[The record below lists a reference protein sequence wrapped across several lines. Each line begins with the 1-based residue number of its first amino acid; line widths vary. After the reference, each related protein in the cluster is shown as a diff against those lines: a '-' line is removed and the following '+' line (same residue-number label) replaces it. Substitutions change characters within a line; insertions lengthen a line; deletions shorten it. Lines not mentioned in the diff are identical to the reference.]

1 MEAIR
6 KLNKEHLVKYANATL
21 KTIRL
26 QWPMRTATLSDHRYI
41 MTLIE
46 DYSGFTAVYC
56 LKLCIESKTVLLHC
70 IRSLGSTKT
79 ERNCTSIFSK
89 PYTTTKCCSRKE
101 EQIFGRNGEGYA
113 LTDAKLSEHFWG
125 EPTTYEFLDPKHGL
139 TSQNKAHKVDQHGKR
154 IVECQ
159 AKGAIERSREYED
172 TPKLLKK
179 EDNVNMVDVYWPQ
192 QQEPL
197 DEGEPIKNT

>member
-1 MEAIR
+1 MLQPKTRTDLSSVEMAKGTLQLMPNCQNISVANR
-6 KLNKEHLVKYANATL
+6 HHLSTEL
-21 KTIRL
+21 ECQTQPR
-26 QWPMRTATLSDHRYI
+26 PRTNFWIQS
-41 MTLIE
+41 
-46 DYSGFTAVYC
+46 
-56 LKLCIESKTVLLHC
+56 TVLHP
-70 IRSLGSTKT
+70 KT
-79 ERNCTSIFSK
+79 
-89 PYTTTKCCSRKE
+89 
-101 EQIFGRNGEGYA
+101 
-113 LTDAKLSEHFWG
+113 
-125 EPTTYEFLDPKHGL
+125 
-139 TSQNKAHKVDQHGKR
+139 KAHKVDQHGKR